1 MRMMDMK
8 KRNAYHWLRT
18 TAVLL
23 LALILTL
30 SGAGTARAEE
40 SLAEKYTHTDCSI
53 TLTMQYDESGKKKDM
68 VGGELS
74 LYTVATVKSEHG
86 YYWDIT
92 EGKFADVK
100 GISDIPSM
108 TTTQLNK
115 NNSSLAKAME
125 GKAAKVKAE
134 QTVKIENGKAAF
146 KDLKCGLYLIVQS
159 KPSEGK
165 LVVSSFLISI
175 PDEDGQIYITGNPK
189 PGIEKPKENVPETT
203 PPKTP
208 PKSKLP
214 QTGQLWWPVP
224 VLGCAGILLIA
235 AGIYG
240 KRRQKRSANGQ

>member
-1 MRMMDMK
+1 MDMK

-18 TAVLL
+18 MAVLL

-40 SLAEKYTHTDCSI
+40 TLAEKYDRTDCSI
-53 TLTMQYDESGKKKDM
+53 TLTMQYEEGGVKKDM

-74 LYTVATVKSEHG
+74 LYTVATVKGEHG
-86 YYWDIT
+86 YYFDVT

-100 GISDIPSM
+100 GVSDIPSM
-108 TTTQLNK
+108 ATTQLSE

-125 GKAAKVKAE
+125 EKAAKVKAD
-134 QTVKIENGKAAF
+134 QTAKIENGQVSF
-146 KDLKCGLYLIVQS
+146 KDLSCGLYLIVQN

-165 LVVSSFLISI
+165 LTVNSFLISI
-175 PDEDGQIYITGNPK
+175 PDENGQVEIKGSPK
-189 PGIEKPKENVPETT
+189 VGIEKPKENIPETT